1 MNFDQS
7 FTRLLGHEGGYSDN
21 PTDPGGKT
29 MWGVTERV
37 ARAAG
42 YIGEMRDLPQ
52 SFAKQRVYRPGY
64 WDSVR
69 ADELPENVRF
79 DVFDSAVNSGVRT
92 AIMWLQASAG
102 VAVDGAL
109 GPVTLAAVNAAGP
122 MAAARFNGARLDA
135 MTNMSGWPTFSRG
148 WARRVA
154 ANLMQMGA

>member
-1 MNFDQS
+1 MNFDDS
-7 FTRLLGHEGGYSDN
+7 FTRLLGSEGGYSDN
-21 PTDPGGKT
+21 PTDSGGKT

-52 SFAKQRVYRPGY
+52 DVAREIYRARY

-69 ADELPENVRF
+69 ADELPDSVRF
-79 DVFDSAVNSGVRT
+79 DAFDAAVNSGVRT
-92 AIMWLQASAG
+92 AVMWLQASAG
-102 VAVDGAL
+102 VAVDGSL
-109 GPVTLAAVNAAGP
+109 GPKTLAAVNAAGP

-135 MTNMSGWPTFSRG
+135 MTNMSGWPVFSRG

-154 ANLMQMGA
+154 ANLMQMGV

>member
-7 FTRLLGHEGGYSDN
+7 FTRLLGHEGGFVD
-21 PTDPGGKT
+21 DPRDKGGAT
-29 MWGVTERV
+29 CWGVTEAV
-37 ARAAG
+37 ARVNG
-42 YIGEMRDLPQ
+42 YTGAMRDLPQ
-52 SFAKQRVYRPGY
+52 DTAKAIYKARY
-64 WDSVR
+64 WDAIK
-69 ADELPENVRF
+69 ADELPDSVRF
-79 DVFDSAVNSGVRT
+79 DAFDSAVNSGVRT

-135 MTNMSGWPTFSRG
+135 MTNMSGWPVYSRG